1 MIRMVYEDPAL
12 LVCIKPVGLLS
23 EPLGRERCLPALL
36 QKQTRAYKIEVI
48 HRLDRNVG
56 GLMLYSKS
64 SRATAPLAKMM
75 AAHRFTKEYLA
86 VARGTL
92 PPAGRLEDWLVKD
105 RQRGKVF
112 VARRP
117 SPEAKAASLD
127 YRTVACR
134 DGLSLVRVTLHT
146 GRTHQ
151 IRVQLASRGFP
162 LVGDT
167 KYGDPDTESNGRT
180 PIALWSYHLGF
191 IHPLTGRPIEA
202 FCPPEATGAFGR
214 FAPELR
220 RLLAEDTAACPGCLL
235 PPEAPQKQKP
245 KKRESNQH
253 A

>member
-167 KYGDPDTESNGRT
+167 KYGDPDTEANGRT

-220 RLLAEDTAACPGCLL
+220 RLLAEDMAACPGCLL

-245 KKRESNQH
+245 KKR
-253 A
+253 